1 MDNALSVVNNEAK
14 NRFET
19 DLDGHTAFLN
29 YKQRG
34 GSLILVHTEV
44 PAEVG
49 GRGAGAAL
57 VRTALEYARA
67 NALKV
72 VPLCPFVKSYM
83 ERHPENSGH

>member
-1 MDNALSVVNNEAK
+1 MDDALAVTNNEAK
-14 NRFET
+14 SRFET

-29 YKQRG
+29 YMQRG

-57 VRTALEYARA
+57 VRAALDYARA
-67 NALKV
+67 NALTV
-72 VPLCPFVKSYM
+72 IPRCPFVKSYM
-83 ERHPENSGH
+83 ERHPENSRL